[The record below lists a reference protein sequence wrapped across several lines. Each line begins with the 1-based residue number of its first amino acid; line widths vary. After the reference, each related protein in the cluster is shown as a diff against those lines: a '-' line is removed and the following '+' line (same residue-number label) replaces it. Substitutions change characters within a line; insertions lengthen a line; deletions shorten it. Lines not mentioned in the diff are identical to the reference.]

1 MQPMS
6 QRKYSGLKP
15 TRRDYCQFILST
27 FINYTQTYMAEH
39 QPIFSHDAINRYLME
54 DDVSP
59 TAVWQS
65 VGHLVRRSGNACLI
79 FDDTVLDKRHSFKI
93 ELVRSQ
99 YSGNEHGIV
108 KGIGVVNCVYVNLD
122 TGEYWIID
130 CRVYDPDG
138 DGKTKLDHVR
148 DMFDDASQAKNL
160 PFRAVLMDS
169 WYAAKDL
176 MIRIDKA
183 GKVFYCPLKTNRK
196 VDDSQGKTPYKAVSG
211 LDWFGDEML
220 RGKLVKIHGFPR
232 DCKVKLFRV
241 AATNRTEY
249 VATNDLSQNSAVSV
263 KDMCGI
269 RWKIEQY
276 HREGKQILGIEK
288 CQCRKARAQKNHIGC
303 AILAWHCLTKL
314 ARKLKTNIYALK
326 NNLLSDYMKEE
337 LKNPSIPMSFA

>member
-1 MQPMS
+1 MS
-6 QRKYSGLKP
+6 QNKCSGIKP
-15 TRRDYCQFILST
+15 TRRDCCQHIIATL
-27 FINYTQTYMAEH
+27 INYTQTYMADH
-39 QPIFSHDAINRYLME
+39 HLGFSHDAINRYLGE

-59 TAVWQS
+59 DSVWVAVS
-65 VGHLVRRSGNACLI
+65 HLVRRSGNACLI
-79 FDDTVLDKRHSFKI
+79 FDDSVLDKRHSSKI
-93 ELVRSQ
+93 ELVRRQ
-99 YSGNEHGIV
+99 YSGNEHGV
-108 KGIGVVNCVYVNLD
+108 VNGIGVVNCLYVNLD
-122 TGEYWIID
+122 THEYWIID
-130 CRVYDPDG
+130 WRIYDPDG

-148 DMFDDASQAKNL
+148 DMFDDALANKNL

-169 WYAAKDL
+169 WYATKDL
-176 MIRIDKA
+176 MMHIDQA

-249 VATNDLSQNSAVSV
+249 VATNDLSQDSAIAV
-263 KDMCGI
+263 KAMCKI

-276 HREGKQILGIEK
+276 HREGKQMLGLEK
-288 CQCRKARAQKNHIGC
+288 CQCRKARAQRNHIGC
-303 AILAWHCLTKL
+303 AILAWHCLTRL

-326 NNLLSDYMKEE
+326 NSLLSDYMKEE
-337 LKNPSIPMSFA
+337 LKKPSIPMSLA